1 MGQNRAGRRAAGSAQ
16 MNGVFMGTW
25 LGVLLAASACGAVAC
40 PKTLPVG
47 LSAVTVAE
55 SVVVN
60 NLGLSILQVQSK
72 QSAASLLDQLE
83 RDWTHAGFAV
93 KRNQA
98 EGWEVLSALS
108 EKCLTTLQLVE
119 RSGAF
124 GYLAVNNLAE
134 RVVKAPA
141 LPMPSGAKVLS
152 IVLSNDN
159 GRQAVTAMIAAT
171 QSVNALAEYYT
182 KRLEDEK
189 WASVKAVATTGSD
202 GKFSGVAVSGQRG
215 REHIEVV
222 IVRDE
227 GSKIVIN
234 LAMPL

>member
-1 MGQNRAGRRAAGSAQ
+1 
-16 MNGVFMGTW
+16 MNVALKRTW
-25 LGVLLAASACGAVAC
+25 LGTLLALPLASALAC
-40 PKTLPVG
+40 PEKLPAG

-60 NLGLSILQVQSK
+60 NVGLSILQVQSK
-72 QSAASLLDQLE
+72 QSAASLLDRLE
-83 RDWTHAGFAV
+83 KDWTQAGFAV
-93 KRNQA
+93 KRSQT
-98 EGWEVLSALS
+98 EGWEVVSALS

-124 GYLAVNNLAE
+124 GYLAVNNLAAKIA
-134 RVVKAPA
+134 KAPT

-152 IVLSNDN
+152 TVLSNDN
-159 GRQAVTAMIAAT
+159 GRRAVTVMIAAT

-189 WASVKAVATTGSD
+189 WASVKAVATAGRD
-202 GKFSGVAVSGQRG
+202 GKFDGAAVSGQRG

-227 GSKIVIN
+227 GSKVVIN